1 MSNKVHRTEQA
12 DQSDATTSGFGAA
25 SSVSQSNEYQT
36 RHEDLAQM
44 YKFRNGNGE
53 VLQTPKKSSV
63 ARAKA
68 LLTTPPRAP
77 SCRFTITGSDWPVES
92 VVNAQ
97 SLT

>member
-12 DQSDATTSGFGAA
+12 DQSDATTSDAA

-77 SCRFTITGSDWPVES
+77 PCRFTVTGSDWPVES